1 MTPRSPGSRALSC
14 AALGLLCALAA
25 PDARA
30 QAAFENRFT
39 GELGL
44 GVYVKRGMVNEV
56 GGSVLV
62 LPYVYGDYGRF
73 FARVD
78 TFGVKTLPLG
88 SGHLELVARV
98 NTEGFDAD
106 RSGLRGVGGRRNPVP
121 IGVGTMQRTPIG
133 AFFAYATYDLTSGG
147 ALLEATWGGR
157 FEAGPVTL
165 YPLLGLEYR
174 SSAYVQHLYGID
186 ASQAGAS
193 GYSAYAPG
201 GSTTAMAGLAA
212 TMPISGPWALQFQWR
227 HRWFDSAITASPI
240 VNARGLDSGHLAL
253 TYEFK

>member
-1 MTPRSPGSRALSC
+1 MTRPFLGLGALLG
-14 AALGLLCALAA
+14 AALVSQGAFAQVA
-25 PDARA
+25 PAPFVD
-30 QAAFENRFT
+30 RFA
-39 GELGL
+39 GEVGL
-44 GVYVKRGMVNEV
+44 GVYGKTEIVRGT
-56 GGSVLV
+56 GGSTLV

-88 SGHLELVARV
+88 AGHLELLARV

-106 RSGLRGVGGRRNPVP
+106 SSALRGVGDRRNPVP

-133 AFFAYATYDLTSGG
+133 AFFAYATHDLTSGG

-157 FEAGPVTL
+157 FEAGPVRL

-186 ASQAGAS
+186 ASQAAAS
-193 GYSAYAPG
+193 GYAAYAPG

-212 TMPISGPWALQFQWR
+212 TMPISGPWTLQFQWR
-227 HRWFDSAITASPI
+227 HRWFDKAITASPI
-240 VNARGLDSGHLAL
+240 VNERGLDSGHLAV
-253 TYEFK
+253 TYEFR